1 MGKYVSD
8 KEGIQLCT
16 TTNTIILLLFI
27 LFDSTFNSRNVIYSC
42 HITNLIKT
50 CFSYCLMFDVVD
62 NTLFASALVAHTNL
76 INNCVLLPYFCQT
89 NLATTVTT
97 PSSLS

>member
-62 NTLFASALVAHTNL
+62 NIYT
-76 INNCVLLPYFCQT
+76 FCFC
-89 NLATTVTT
+89 
-97 PSSLS
+97 SSSTHKLNQ